1 MSFSILY
8 SVLLNKLWHNAK
20 ARASGGTADAVVS
33 KTSEETRVGS
43 NPTSRTIEFKELPD
57 MAALLVF
64 PAHRL
69 TSGSCLH
76 VLCPVYRTGHR
87 KELVMEYKAEA

>member
-8 SVLLNKLWHNAK
+8 SVLLYKLWHNAK

-64 PAHRL
+64 PARMGFKPELSQQNH
-69 TSGSCLH
+69 SKFC
-76 VLCPVYRTGHR
+76 VKQVYTR
-87 KELVMEYKAEA
+87 KQALF